1 MALQCENCQKSFPS
15 NASLYQ
21 HKYSDHGNS
30 LDKISP
36 ITSQTYNGTVGSN
49 FSPKRPRVVE
59 EFIDNE
65 DPSAVDDLHDI
76 DEVGIYKKRACTGK
90 KPVNHNQ
97 LITSKPEDITEST
110 RVLEDNGHK
119 REVIKLKKLY
129 EGKMSDLEDSLR
141 KQSDEK
147 YQNMVKQH
155 EKLISDV
162 KIAHEK
168 ELHDNEK
175 ECQRKLD
182 LLSNQI
188 KAVQTNDEDLSSL
201 SKAIFNWDSMEE
213 ILKIQHLVSEHQ
225 LDSVIQNYLPSL
237 QNLFL
242 GLSYGIIPLCQ
253 PQRERVTDD
262 QRRVVEKIQTASAR
276 TAKKIARENRAEI
289 INLFSIV
296 KYSIKLARDSFNQY
310 AQYPEGI

>member
-1 MALQCENCQKSFPS
+1 MALQCENCQKIFPS

-30 LDKISP
+30 HDKISP
-36 ITSQTYNGTVGSN
+36 ITSQAYNDTVGSN
-49 FSPKRPRVVE
+49 FSSKRPRVVE
-59 EFIDNE
+59 EFVDNE
-65 DPSAVDDLHDI
+65 DPSAVDDLHNI
-76 DEVGIYKKRACTGK
+76 DGVGTDKKRKCTGK
-90 KPVNHNQ
+90 KPEDHNK
-97 LITSKPEDITEST
+97 LITSKPEDIIEPTQ
-110 RVLEDNGHK
+110 VLEDNGHK

-129 EGKMSDLEDSLR
+129 EGKISDLEDSLR
-141 KQSDEK
+141 KQSNEK

-162 KIAHEK
+162 KISHEK
-168 ELHDNEK
+168 ELYDNER

-182 LLSNQI
+182 LLSDQI

-225 LDSVIQNYLPSL
+225 LDSVVQNYLPGL

-242 GLSYGIIPLCQ
+242 GLSHGIIPLCQ
-253 PQRERVTDD
+253 PQREQVTDD
-262 QRRVVEKIQTASAR
+262 QRRVVEKLQTAFAR
-276 TAKKIARENRAEI
+276 AAKKIARENRAEI
-289 INLFSIV
+289 IKLLSIV

-310 AQYPEGI
+310 AQS